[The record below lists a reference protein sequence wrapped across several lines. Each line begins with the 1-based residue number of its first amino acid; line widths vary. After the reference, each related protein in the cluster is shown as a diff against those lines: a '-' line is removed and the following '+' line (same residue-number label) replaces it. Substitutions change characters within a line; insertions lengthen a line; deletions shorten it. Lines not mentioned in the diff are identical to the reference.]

1 MPLRI
6 RPSKIGRFSQWLQR
20 TSRWCFFATSTPT
33 SSGGLLVEFDSQSSD
48 VELRMDLSLYCL
60 ALADAG
66 MKRNILFVTS
76 VPFASFSVAAYT
88 TSPLAN
94 VTGSGATCVT
104 GTFAGTEIVL
114 EPS

>member
-6 RPSKIGRFSQWLQR
+6 RPSKIGRFNQWLQR
-20 TSRWCFFATSTPT
+20 TRMWGFLVKSTPT
-33 SSGGLLVEFDSQSSD
+33 SSGGVLVEYYSQSSD
-48 VELRMDLSLYCL
+48 VELRMDRYLYCL

-66 MKRNILFVTS
+66 MKRNILSVTS

-104 GTFAGTEIVL
+104 GTFAGTEIVF